1 MPTYISLIN
10 FTQKGAEAIKDGP
23 KRLAA
28 AKQRFRDAGAELK
41 AFYLVTGQ
49 YDAVSIVEA
58 PNDEVVAKLA
68 LGPRLSD
75 LYGRR
80 LVGRS
85 QRTTTRGSLHLCKR
99 TSSLKYKAP
108 TSCRGFV

>member
-10 FTQKGAEAIKDGP
+10 FTQKGVESIKDGP
-23 KRLAA
+23 KRLDA

-49 YDAVSIVEA
+49 YDAVSIIEA

-68 LGPRLSD
+68 LGTTAL
-75 LYGRR
+75 GFI
-80 LVGRS
+80 
-85 QRTTTRGSLHLCKR
+85 RTQTCRAFTEDDYKKIAASL
-99 TSSLKYKAP
+99 
-108 TSCRGFV
+108 

>member
-10 FTQKGAEAIKDGP
+10 FTQKGAESIKDGP
-23 KRLAA
+23 KRLEA

-68 LGPRLSD
+68 LGTATL
-75 LYGRR
+75 GF
-80 LVGRS
+80 VRS
-85 QRTTTRGSLHLCKR
+85 QTCRAFAEDDYKKIVASL
-99 TSSLKYKAP
+99 
-108 TSCRGFV
+108 

>member
-23 KRLAA
+23 KRLEA
-28 AKQRFRDAGAELK
+28 AKQRFRDSGAELK

-58 PNDEVVAKLA
+58 PNDEVVAIA
-68 LGPRLSD
+68 LWCPQASSRRGKTTQEKRGQRSEKEVGEELS
-75 LYGRR
+75 
-80 LVGRS
+80 RS
-85 QRTTTRGSLHLCKR
+85 G
-99 TSSLKYKAP
+99 A
-108 TSCRGFV
+108 G

>member
-23 KRLAA
+23 KRLEA
-28 AKQRFRDAGAELK
+28 AKQRFRDAGADK

-68 LGPRLSD
+68 LGTAAL
-75 LYGRR
+75 GF
-80 LVGRS
+80 VRS
-85 QRTTTRGSLHLCKR
+85 QTCRAFAEDDYKTIVASL
-99 TSSLKYKAP
+99 
-108 TSCRGFV
+108 

>member
-10 FTQKGAEAIKDGP
+10 FTQKGAESIKDGP
-23 KRLAA
+23 KRLEA

-49 YDAVSIVEA
+49 YDAVSIVKHRTTKWSQSS
-58 PNDEVVAKLA
+58 PW
-68 LGPRLSD
+68 GPRPSD

-85 QRTTTRGSLHLCKR
+85 QRTTTRR
-99 TSSLKYKAP
+99 
-108 TSCRGFV
+108 

>member
-1 MPTYISLIN
+1 MPTYIALIN

-23 KRLAA
+23 KRLDA

-49 YDAVSIVEA
+49 YDAVSIIEA

-68 LGPRLSD
+68 MGTAAL
-75 LYGRR
+75 
-80 LVGRS
+80 
-85 QRTTTRGSLHLCKR
+85 
-99 TSSLKYKAP
+99 
-108 TSCRGFV
+108 GFVRTQTCRAFPEEEYRKIAASM

>member
-1 MPTYISLIN
+1 MPTYISFLN

-23 KRLAA
+23 KRLDA

-49 YDAVSIVEA
+49 YDAVSIIEA

-68 LGPRLSD
+68 LGTAAL
-75 LYGRR
+75 
-80 LVGRS
+80 
-85 QRTTTRGSLHLCKR
+85 
-99 TSSLKYKAP
+99 
-108 TSCRGFV
+108 GFVRTQTCRAFAEDDYRKMVASM

>member
-10 FTQKGAEAIKDGP
+10 FTQKGAESIKDGP
-23 KRLAA
+23 KRLEA

-68 LGPRLSD
+68 LGTASL
-75 LYGRR
+75 GF
-80 LVGRS
+80 VRS
-85 QRTTTRGSLHLCKR
+85 QTCRAFAEDDYKRVVASL
-99 TSSLKYKAP
+99 
-108 TSCRGFV
+108 

>member
-1 MPTYISLIN
+1 MPTYISLLN
-10 FTQKGAEAIKDGP
+10 FTQKGAESIKDGP
-23 KRLAA
+23 KRLEA

-68 LGPRLSD
+68 LGSAAL
-75 LYGRR
+75 GF
-80 LVGRS
+80 VRS
-85 QRTTTRGSLHLCKR
+85 QTCRAFPESDYKKIVASL
-99 TSSLKYKAP
+99 
-108 TSCRGFV
+108 

>member
-23 KRLAA
+23 KRLEA

-41 AFYLVTGQ
+41 AFYTLSRASTM
-49 YDAVSIVEA
+49 
-58 PNDEVVAKLA
+58 PCPLLKLRTTKWSQSSP
-68 LGPRLSD
+68 LGPRRSD

-85 QRTTTRGSLHLCKR
+85 QRATIRR
-99 TSSLKYKAP
+99 
-108 TSCRGFV
+108 

>member
-10 FTQKGAEAIKDGP
+10 FTQKGAETIKDGP
-23 KRLAA
+23 KRLEA

-68 LGPRLSD
+68 LGTASL
-75 LYGRR
+75 GF
-80 LVGRS
+80 VRS
-85 QRTTTRGSLHLCKR
+85 QTCRAFAEDDYKTIVASL
-99 TSSLKYKAP
+99 
-108 TSCRGFV
+108 

>member
-23 KRLAA
+23 RRLEM

-41 AFYLVTGQ
+41 AFYLVMGQ

-68 LGPRLSD
+68 LGNAAL
-75 LYGRR
+75 GF
-80 LVGRS
+80 VRS
-85 QRTTTRGSLHLCKR
+85 QTCRAFGEDDYKRIVASL
-99 TSSLKYKAP
+99 
-108 TSCRGFV
+108 

>member
-10 FTQKGAEAIKDGP
+10 FTQKGAESIKDGP
-23 KRLAA
+23 KRLEA

-68 LGPRLSD
+68 LGTASL
-75 LYGRR
+75 GF
-80 LVGRS
+80 VRS
-85 QRTTTRGSLHLCKR
+85 QTCRAFPESDYKTIVASL
-99 TSSLKYKAP
+99 
-108 TSCRGFV
+108 